1 MKRLTTIDE
10 LYNFK
15 NIKEYIIIYK
25 NKNIIKKHKIKDL
38 RINKP
43 NYQLYT
49 EYNGTIN
56 LAYGYIP
63 DYINFIILN
72 NNKLIKVLLDKPN
85 EKIIMQLDK
94 NNKCSKKINSLPIN
108 NIINI
113 KNIDCNQVNYD
124 DDETVDVDIDDD
136 N

>member
-38 RINKP
+38 HINKP

-94 NNKCSKKINSLPIN
+94 NNQCSKKINSLPIN

-113 KNIDCNQVNYD
+113 KNINCSQVNYD
-124 DDETVDVDIDDD
+124 DDETVDIDED

>member
-1 MKRLTTIDE
+1 MMKRLTTIDE

-38 RINKP
+38 HINKP

-94 NNKCSKKINSLPIN
+94 NNQCSKKINSLPIN

-113 KNIDCNQVNYD
+113 KNINCSQVNYD
-124 DDETVDVDIDDD
+124 DDETVDIDED

>member
-38 RINKP
+38 HINKP

-94 NNKCSKKINSLPIN
+94 NNQCSKKINSLPIN

-113 KNIDCNQVNYD
+113 KNIDCSQVNYD
-124 DDETVDVDIDDD
+124 DDETVDIDED